1 MSDKY
6 KIKENEK
13 ACFVTLTVVDWVD
26 VFTRKDLKL
35 KIVESLVYCQKHKG
49 LEIY

>member
-6 KIKENEK
+6 KVKENEK

-26 VFTRKDLKL
+26 VFTRKDMKLKL
-35 KIVESLVYCQKHKG
+35 PEALSFA
-49 LEIY
+49 